1 MHLAENSI
9 FIALAKTLWGF
20 SIHAPLGPS
29 GTKEEPDTSDL
40 TYEPG
45 MMNVPKCYEFRL
57 LLVNEERERPI

>member
-1 MHLAENSI
+1 V
-9 FIALAKTLWGF
+9 GF